1 VDARGLVAVVATL
14 SKGYDLDYIW
24 KQVDRGPAKDAASYY
39 IQASEGGGEPPGRWW
54 EPGAKALGFE
64 SGQRVEREPYDLL
77 FGKRQAPDGTRL
89 GRPPG
94 GGRTAA
100 GLYAQLLAA
109 EPHATAERRRE
120 LRTEAAR
127 KACQGPLFFD
137 LTLSSRSPGMR
148 PVLPGP
154 ERLLRQ
160 FPLTFVSQTCWTGL
174 DSGAPIGRVRDPEVQ
189 E

>member
-1 VDARGLVAVVATL
+1 MIITAG
-14 SKGYDLDYIW
+14 W
-24 KQVDRGPAKDAASYY
+24 PEEQPCW
-39 IQASEGGGEPPGRWW
+39 P
-54 EPGAKALGFE
+54 EPGQSRGRDFRH
-64 SGQRVEREPYDLL
+64 GQVEREPYDLL

-127 KACQGPLFFD
+127 KARQGPLFFD

-174 DSGAPIGRVRDPEVQ
+174 DSGAPIGHVRGPDVQ
-189 E
+189 D